1 MLGIGPSC
9 RLARFVSQLLPVVF
23 VATLF
28 VGAHLTAQTQQ
39 LPYMNAGPTSVFAQI
54 DFARMISDERVW
66 DQTEKNLQT
75 GLIDSGVVSALDLQA
90 PDKAVKEF
98 KLGTSALKS
107 QDSKSAIRAF
117 QRAVKIYPDF
127 VSAHNALGLAYLDQ
141 QDPRA
146 REEFEMAAKL
156 DDRFPGPFLNLGLL
170 AIAGNDFAAAESNLL
185 KAANL
190 TPDDPRVLTALAFA
204 ENGNHEY
211 AKSILTANRVHA
223 LEHHGFA
230 NVHYIAAAAAMSLH
244 DFNGVR
250 TQLRTL
256 LAEDPSNPL
265 SPLARQQLDAL
276 TGGRPTSQQAATPSS
291 IEELPDAAARVRRI
305 TFPNSEYLQA
315 QLNGVVNDP
324 DPDGCDTCSP
334 TPDSVNSPPTPKEP
348 SSAYRVPT
356 SATWQQLFTIHQ
368 VVDETALFFSVT
380 AHGHTVGDLSLSDI
394 QIRDDNKPPD
404 RVLQF
409 IPQSRLPLRLGLLI
423 DTSESVQDRVTFEKR
438 AAEKFIERVLNKDS
452 DLAFVEGFRDEVTV
466 TQDFTRDPVKLARG
480 VEQLTTGGSGTGI
493 FDAVFLACWKLAAYP
508 DQGRTARVLVVVTDG
523 EDNSSHRSLKQAIEE
538 AEAAGV
544 TVYTLSTAERADD
557 DTDANRILKLLAERT
572 GGEAFFPGNLRSLDR
587 SLNELPRVIRSR
599 YLIAYKAAAFK
610 PDGRFRPIHV
620 RAEKDGKRLHVQVR
634 KGYYA
639 RATLASN

>member
-1 MLGIGPSC
+1 MLRIGFSC
-9 RLARFVSQLLPVVF
+9 RLPRHISRLLPVT
-23 VATLF
+23 VAASLLLCTYPVAL
-28 VGAHLTAQTQQ
+28 AQQ

-54 DFARMISDERVW
+54 DFARMISDGQAW
-66 DQTEKNLQT
+66 DETQRNLQT
-75 GLIDSGVVSALDLQA
+75 ALLDSGVVSALDLQA

-98 KLGTSALKS
+98 KQGTSELKA

-146 REEFEMAAKL
+146 REEFELAAKL

-170 AIAGNDFAAAESNLL
+170 AITGNDFSTAEANLL

-190 TPDDPRVLTALAFA
+190 TPEDPRTLTALAFA
-204 ENGNHEY
+204 ENGNHQY
-211 AKSILTANRVHA
+211 AKSMQTANRVHA

-230 NVHYIAAAAAMSLH
+230 NVHYIGAAAAMSLR
-244 DFNGVR
+244 DFNASR
-250 TQLRTL
+250 SQLQTF
-256 LAEDPSNPL
+256 LAEDPGNPL
-265 SPLARQQLDAL
+265 SPVARQQLDAFAAGRG
-276 TGGRPTSQQAATPSS
+276 TTEEAGGASS
-291 IEELPDAAARVRRI
+291 IEQLPATAQVRRI

-315 QLNGVVNDP
+315 QLNTVVNNP
-324 DPDGCDTCSP
+324 DSDDCDKCSP
-334 TPDSVNSPPTPKEP
+334 IPDAATSPATPTELDS
-348 SSAYRVPT
+348 AFRVPAVT
-356 SATWQQLFTIHQ
+356 SWQKLFTIHQ

-380 AHGHTVGDLSLSDI
+380 SHGHMVGDLSLADI
-394 QIRDDNKPPD
+394 HVRDDNKPPD

-423 DTSESVQDRVTFEKR
+423 DTSESVQERVTFEKR
-438 AAEKFIERVLNKDS
+438 AAEKFIDRVLNKDS
-452 DLAFVEGFRDEVTV
+452 DLAFVEGFRDEATV
-466 TQDFTRDPVKLARG
+466 TQDFTRDPVKLAQG
-480 VEQLTTGGSGTGI
+480 IQKLSTGGNGTAI

-544 TVYTLSTAERADD
+544 TVYTVSTAERTAD

-572 GGEAFFPGNLRSLDR
+572 GGESLFPGNLRSLDA
-587 SLNELPRVIRSR
+587 SLNELPTVIRSR
-599 YLIAYKAAAFK
+599 YLIAYKAADFK
-610 PDGRFRPIHV
+610 PDGKFRPIHV
-620 RAEKDGKRLHVQVR
+620 TAERAGRRLHVQVR

-639 RATLASN
+639 RAILASN